1 MDYRPLTQNRSVP
14 AAKTGRWNRRVI
26 LLVCLCLLTP
36 GLLGE
41 PHIGQPNLWAA
52 ENIEPFESSGVIDA
66 YRGDTIVINDTVY
79 AVSGLV
85 RFYTDFRQEDQASK
99 YGFKAGVK
107 IGFWV
112 NAQKEVEAMWLQA
125 Q

>member
-1 MDYRPLTQNRSVP
+1 MNFRPLTQNRSFQ
-14 AAKTGRWNRRVI
+14 AAKNGRWNRRFI
-26 LLVCLCLLTP
+26 FLVCLCLLAH

-41 PHIGQPNLWAA
+41 PLIRQPNLWAT

-66 YRGDTIVINDTVY
+66 YSGDTIVINDTVY

-99 YGFKAGVK
+99 YDFKTGVK

-125 Q
+125 R

>member
-1 MDYRPLTQNRSVP
+1 MLTEV
-14 AAKTGRWNRRVI
+14 
-26 LLVCLCLLTP
+26 TP
-36 GLLGE
+36 SL
-41 PHIGQPNLWAA
+41 
-52 ENIEPFESSGVIDA
+52 S
-66 YRGDTIVINDTVY
+66 TIPVY

-99 YGFKAGVK
+99 YGFKAGVE

-125 Q
+125 H

>member
-1 MDYRPLTQNRSVP
+1 MDYRPLRQNRAVP
-14 AAKTGRWNRRVI
+14 AAQTGRRNRRFI
-26 LLVCLCLLTP
+26 FLVCLCLLAS
-36 GLLGE
+36 GLLIE
-41 PHIGQPNLWAA
+41 SKIGQPNLWAA

-79 AVSGLV
+79 TVSGLV

-99 YGFKAGVK
+99 YGFKTGVK

-125 Q
+125 H